1 VPSPPQSVRIEG
13 RHSEIPES
21 IYCQPEVRGTRFGFR
36 ICSQALEAVDGIR
49 RAVTNGDGPTLRCCV
64 K

>member
-1 VPSPPQSVRIEG
+1 
-13 RHSEIPES
+13 
-21 IYCQPEVRGTRFGFR
+21 VRGTRFGFR